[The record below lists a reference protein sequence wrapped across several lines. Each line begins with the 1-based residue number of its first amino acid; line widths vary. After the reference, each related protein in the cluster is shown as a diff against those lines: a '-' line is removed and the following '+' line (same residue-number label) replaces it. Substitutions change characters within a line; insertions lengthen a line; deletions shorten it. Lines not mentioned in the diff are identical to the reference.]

1 MIQSQT
7 FEIEGK
13 IIHLNLELLK
23 NDNFIVM
30 SSPYNYSV
38 NFVDD
43 SALKSILSTI
53 NKVNGTKHF
62 IYVDNNVDIIYKKTH
77 WPKDDTLILN
87 AIEKNKTINSSL
99 MLIDKLN
106 KINFTKEDIFISI
119 GGGITQDISA
129 FGRAIFKRGI
139 TWNYIPTT
147 LLAMS
152 DSCIGSKSAINYNNT
167 KNLIGLFSAP
177 HIIYINT
184 DFLKTLELRDIL
196 SGYGEIIKLCIVGG
210 HFTIKYF
217 QDCTTTKND
226 NLLNNIN
233 QLIKISLLVKKSVI
247 EFDEFEN
254 NIRKALNYGH
264 TVGHAIEP
272 LVDFNIPHGIA
283 VMIGII
289 IENEIATNFGN
300 FYKYECEFL
309 NKIIFQYIDN
319 ESINLLKSIRIDDL
333 YENML
338 KDKKNQNGIINFA
351 IPNKI
356 GKFEVIKIS
365 KSENLKHVIINAINN
380 IINLNYK

>member
-7 FEIEGK
+7 FEIEDKK
-13 IIHLNLELLK
+13 IQLKLEILQ
-23 NDNFIVM
+23 NDNFIVQ
-30 SSPYNYSV
+30 STPYNYSV
-38 NFVDD
+38 NFIDD
-43 SALKSILSTI
+43 NELKSILSTI
-53 NKVNGTKHF
+53 NITNGSKHF
-62 IYVDNNVDIIYKKTH
+62 MFVDNNVDIIYKQTH
-77 WPKDDTLILN
+77 WPKYDILTLK
-87 AIEKNKTINSSL
+87 AIEKNKTISSSL
-99 MLIDKLN
+99 ILIDKLN
-106 KINFTKEDIFISI
+106 SINFTKEDIFISI

-177 HIIYINT
+177 HNIYINT
-184 DFLKTLELRDIL
+184 DFLKTLEVKEIL

-217 QDCTTTKND
+217 QDLTTNKND
-226 NLLNNIN
+226 NLLNNIKH
-233 QLIKISLLVKKSVI
+233 LIKISLLVKKSVI

-289 IENEIATNFGN
+289 IENEIATNCGN
-300 FYKYECEFL
+300 FNVKECVYL
-309 NKIIFQYIDN
+309 NKIIFQYIDI
-319 ESINLLKSIRIDDL
+319 ESINLLKNIKIDDL
-333 YENML
+333 YDNML
-338 KDKKNQNGIINFA
+338 KDKKNQKNIINFA
-351 IPNKI
+351 VPNKI
-356 GKFEVIKIS
+356 GKFEIIKIS
-365 KSENLKHVIINAINN
+365 KSENLKHVIMNAINN